1 VTLSSLPLDTPMDRA
16 GAPMQ
21 RCLPHP
27 KEETSMRIVLG
38 LIVALVVGV
47 ATVPATARIPDVPPT
62 VQETVCSH
70 VPYQTPVP
78 FCRWEVPGH

>member
-1 VTLSSLPLDTPMDRA
+1 
-16 GAPMQ
+16 
-21 RCLPHP
+21 
-27 KEETSMRIVLG
+27 MRIVLG